1 MREQVAWAGLIAT
14 AGAFSNCASGQR
26 GSGRVDPPA
35 LLHLLHLDHGL
46 LFSGLSPHL
55 ICPSHPICLPL
66 PSLHCYT
73 SLPFFKRPLTLAT
86 LTTQPPSLLL
96 IPAFG
101 FLWFGHLRTCENQ
114 AGSLILYT
122 PIPMPILARK
132 QIDNIYLILLRDAIK
147 MKTWENS
154 HISPFFHFDSVP

>member
-55 ICPSHPICLPL
+55 ICPSAPAIQSACPCPLSTVTL
-66 PSLHCYT
+66 PSP
-73 SLPFFKRPLTLAT
+73 SSNAPWPW
-86 LTTQPPSLLL
+86 PPWPPPTLLL

-101 FLWFGHLRTCENQ
+101 FLWFGHLLKFC
-114 AGSLILYT
+114 I
-122 PIPMPILARK
+122 PIG
-132 QIDNIYLILLRDAIK
+132 IDTNAHFSTQTNWQYLILSRDAIK
-147 MKTWENS
+147 MKTWEK
-154 HISPFFHFDSVP
+154 IPYFLLF

>member
-46 LFSGLSPHL
+46 LFSGLISSAPAAFSAL
-55 ICPSHPICLPL
+55 PQPSHLPAPAL
-66 PSLHCYT
+66 SPLLHF
-73 SLPFFKRPLTLAT
+73 PPLLQT
-86 LTTQPPSLLL
+86 PPDLGHLGHSLLL
-96 IPAFG
+96 ILAFG

-122 PIPMPILARK
+122 YTNAHFSTETNYGNKLTIPDI
-132 QIDNIYLILLRDAIK
+132 
-147 MKTWENS
+147 T
-154 HISPFFHFDSVP
+154 